1 MMNNGNKSAIVAAV
15 LLVGIVHAG
24 AFMGLL
30 HTGSKPTVMSM
41 QEGGA
46 TALTMHRVQLAGV
59 TEETEGNA
67 EDSAAESEE
76 VKEPEVEKPKE
87 EMPPEPPKE
96 EPKPEP
102 PKPEPPKEEPKP
114 EPKPEPKVEAPK
126 QEVIAS
132 KERSERRVHQQERR
146 EAKREERRQ
155 ERQHDRRHER
165 KQENR
170 NKPKDASNARSAQT
184 AKAVYSE
191 SEVSVLSK
199 PNPGYPRAAKQRRM
213 EGTVHL
219 TVGINAS
226 GHAYS
231 VRVAKSS
238 GHPLLDKTAAK
249 AAKGVRLKPYMING
263 VATPINVNIQY
274 QFVL

>member
-1 MMNNGNKSAIVAAV
+1 MNNGNKSAIVAAV

-46 TALTMHRVQLAGV
+46 TALTMHRVQLAGI

-87 EMPPEPPKE
+87 ETPEPPKE

-146 EAKREERRQ
+146 Q

-170 NKPKDASNARSAQT
+170 NKPKEASNARSAQT

-219 TVGINAS
+219 TVGINER
-226 GHAYS
+226 GQAYS